1 MLYISPIDCYY
12 QYDLKGRLLMEV
24 RQLQTFCVLAEE
36 LNFTRTAERVH
47 TVQSNVTSQ
56 IKALEAELGSP
67 LFDRLAKRVVL
78 TEAGMRF
85 RPFAEKAL
93 AAMNEGYRVVK
104 FGTEPA
110 GPLHIYSPES
120 VLTYRLPEVLKS
132 FRKRYP
138 RVELI
143 FRPES
148 DRKLADELEN
158 GRVDLA
164 ISMSDSIDAEHLSSI
179 RIRTEDVYL
188 FTTPD
193 HPLASGKKVFPKD
206 LLNETLLLT
215 EAGCGYRKK
224 LDMQLAAASVRPQHV
239 TEFSSV
245 EAIKQCVSAGMG
257 IGLLPEIVIACELKR
272 KEFALVN
279 WHRPMSIATHILWH
293 RDKWLSPGMQAFLE
307 LLTVRL
313 QRASPAPLQE
323 LAV

>member
-1 MLYISPIDCYY
+1 LIVIIDTISKGDC
-12 QYDLKGRLLMEV
+12 KMEV
-24 RQLQTFCVLAEE
+24 RQLQTFCALAEE

-56 IKALEAELGSP
+56 IKSLEAELGSP

-78 TEAGMRF
+78 TEAGHRF
-85 RPFAEKAL
+85 RPYAEKAL
-93 AAMNEGYRVVK
+93 SAMDEGYRVVK

-110 GPLHIYSPES
+110 GPLHIYAPET
-120 VLTYRLPEVLKS
+120 VLTYRLPEVLKL

-148 DRKLADELEN
+148 DRKLAEELEN

-164 ISMSDSIDAEHLSSI
+164 ITMSDSIDAEQLSSI
-179 RIRTEDVYL
+179 RMRTEDVYL
-188 FTTPD
+188 FATPD
-193 HPLASGKKVFPKD
+193 HPLANARKVSPKD

-224 LDMQLAAASVRPQHV
+224 LDMQLAAANVRPQHV

-245 EAIKQCVSAGMG
+245 EAIKQCVNAGMG
-257 IGLLPEIVIACELKR
+257 IGLLPEVVFACELR
-272 KEFALVN
+272 KKQFAVVN
-279 WHRPMSIATHILWH
+279 WHGPMSIATHIVWH
-293 RDKWLSPGMQAFLE
+293 KDKWISPVMQAFLD
-307 LLTVRL
+307 VVKAKL
-313 QRASPAPLQE
+313 QSTPALVQERA
-323 LAV
+323 V